1 MKKSLTAIVLF
12 LASATV
18 SLGQNPVPVQSA
30 VAPHYPP
37 LAVITRVS
45 GEVFVL
51 VKIDADGGVALAKPQ
66 SGPMLLL
73 AAAVSAAKQWR
84 FEPDTGGER
93 EIQLSFKFVL
103 LAEVEA
109 AEYDVK
115 FLPPCQVAVEMHPV
129 KPYVSDG
136 TSPND

>member
-1 MKKSLTAIVLF
+1 MKKTLTAIILL
-12 LASATV
+12 LASATA
-18 SLGQNPVPVQSA
+18 SPGQNPVLVQSA

-37 LAVITRVS
+37 LAIITRVS
-45 GEVFVL
+45 GEVLVL
-51 VKIDADGGVALAKPQ
+51 VKIDADGGVALAKAQ
-66 SGPMLLL
+66 SGPILLL
-73 AAAVSAAKQWR
+73 AAAQNAAKQWR

-103 LAEVEA
+103 LAEAEN

-115 FLPPCQVAVEMHPV
+115 FFPPYQVAVEMHPV
-129 KPYVSDG
+129 KPHVSDG